1 MLESRNIEWEIN
13 AKLENGNFECVID
26 AKLENRKLEWVIDAK
41 LENRKVECVITANLE
56 NWNLEGL
63 FSATLNYKLL
73 EQATKAIFGIEN
85 FNNITRIL
93 IDCKLKLELRTNNT
107 FRKFNSPNHHKKH
120 IAGAQKCCFKVVNHI
135 LTKYDS

>member
-63 FSATLNYKLL
+63 FSATLD
-73 EQATKAIFGIEN
+73 
-85 FNNITRIL
+85 NNITRIL
-93 IDCKLKLELRTNNT
+93 IDCKVKLELRTNNT
-107 FRKFNSPNHHKKH
+107 FRKFQSPNHCKQH
-120 IAGAQKCCFKVVNHI
+120 IASAQKCCFKVINHI
-135 LTKYDS
+135 LTKYDSQRCFK